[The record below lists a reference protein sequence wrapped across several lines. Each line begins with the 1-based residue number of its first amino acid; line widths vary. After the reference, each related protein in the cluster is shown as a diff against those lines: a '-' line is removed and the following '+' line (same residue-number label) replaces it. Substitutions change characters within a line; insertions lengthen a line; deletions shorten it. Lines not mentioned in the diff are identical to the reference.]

1 MKRRWGSSQ
10 KMKSKK
16 GFLLKQ
22 EGRREESIE
31 VVATTWPAIA
41 FSKLTI
47 ETIKQDMKY
56 VQG

>member
-1 MKRRWGSSQ
+1 M
-10 KMKSKK
+10 
-16 GFLLKQ
+16 GFVPKDEIKERILLKQ

-31 VVATTWPAIA
+31 VVANTWPAIA

-47 ETIKQDMKY
+47 ETTKQDMKY